1 MTTEAHSVQ
10 KMNTPPEADIPATYI
25 AAIPAGEMFA
35 DLSYQREPDMP
46 RVRHIAAN
54 WDVRLVGVLEV
65 SDRGEGVSDTIARE
79 QGCVPRYA
87 VIDGHHRVRGAQL
100 LDIAPP
106 LVATVHTGLTIQQ
119 EAELFDRL
127 NRERRRLTTWDHWRA
142 RTTAGDRTVLALQ
155 KAVAKLGL
163 VIGDAPKPGYVRCTS
178 TLEKLHALG
187 GTALVVEVLN
197 LLKEVWGR
205 DVTSFDA
212 PIVHGVG
219 LVLHYVPE
227 REREPID
234 VERLMAA
241 LVQVEPRLVK
251 TSALA
256 RRDTMTGSS
265 AKLVAVV
272 VMDLYN
278 RMSGKKILVS
288 TRTFGPTS
296 RNARSVREQ

>member
-1 MTTEAHSVQ
+1 MTTEPHRVQ
-10 KMNTPPEADIPATYI
+10 KMNTPREADIPATYV
-25 AAIPAGEMFA
+25 AAIPAADMFA
-35 DLSYQREPDMP
+35 DLSYQREPDMT
-46 RVRHIAAN
+46 RVRHIAAQ

-65 SDRGEGVSDTIARE
+65 SDRGEHSS
-79 QGCVPRYA
+79 PRYA
-87 VIDGHHRVRGAQL
+87 VVDGHHRMRGAQL

-142 RTTAGDRTVLALQ
+142 RTTAGDRTVLAIH
-155 KAVAKLGL
+155 KAVAKLDL

-178 TLEKLHALG
+178 TLEKLHTLG
-187 GTALVVEVLN
+187 GTQLVADVLH
-197 LLKEVWGR
+197 LLKQAWGR

-212 PIVHGVG
+212 PLVHGVG
-219 LVLHYVPE
+219 LVLHYLPK
-227 REREPID
+227 REPID
-234 VERLMAA
+234 VERLTTA

-251 TSALA
+251 TSAVA
-256 RRDTMTGSS
+256 RRDTMTGSA

-278 RMSGKKILVS
+278 RTPGKKILVS
-288 TRTFGPTS
+288 TRTFGPTA
-296 RNARSVREQ
+296 RNARSTTVA

>member
-1 MTTEAHSVQ
+1 MRTEAHSVQ

-25 AAIPAGEMFA
+25 TAIPAADMFV

-46 RVRHIAAN
+46 RVRQIAAH

-65 SDRGEGVSDTIARE
+65 SDRGEHTS
-79 QGCVPRYA
+79 PRYA
-87 VIDGHHRVRGAQL
+87 VIDGHHRMRGAQL

-106 LVATVHTGLTIQQ
+106 LVATVHSGLSIQQ

-142 RTTAGDRTVLALQ
+142 RTTAGDPTVLAIQ
-155 KAVAKLGL
+155 KAVVKLGL

-178 TLEKLHALG
+178 TLEKLHTLG
-187 GTALVVEVLN
+187 GTQLVVDVLH
-197 LLKEVWGR
+197 LLSEAWGR

-219 LVLHYVPE
+219 LVLHYL

-234 VERLMAA
+234 MERLATA

-256 RRDTMTGSS
+256 RRDTMTGSA

-278 RMSGKKILVS
+278 RTSGKKILVS
-288 TRTFGPTS
+288 TRTFGPTA
-296 RNARSVREQ
+296 RNARSTTVDGSGSA

>member
-1 MTTEAHSVQ
+1 MNAQRVQ
-10 KMNTPPEADIPATYI
+10 NLNSPPDNPDMPATYI
-25 AAIPAGEMFA
+25 MAIPATDMFA
-35 DLSYQREPDMP
+35 DLSYQREADMT
-46 RVRHIAAN
+46 RVRAIAAH

-65 SDRGEGVSDTIARE
+65 SDRGDGVT
-79 QGCVPRYA
+79 PRYA
-87 VIDGHHRVRGAQL
+87 VIDGHHRMCGAQL
-100 LDIAPP
+100 LDITPP
-106 LVATVHTGLTIQQ
+106 LVATVHTGLTVKQ

-142 RTTAGDRTVLALQ
+142 RTIAGDPTVRAIQ
-155 KAVAKLGL
+155 KAVAQLDL
-163 VIGDAPKPGYVRCTS
+163 VIGDAPKPGFVRCTS

-187 GTALVVEVLN
+187 GTRLVGDVLR
-197 LLKEVWGR
+197 LLKEAWGN

-219 LVLHYVPE
+219 LVLHYL
-227 REREPID
+227 REAVD
-234 VERLMAA
+234 VGRLADA

-256 RRDTMTGSS
+256 RRDTMTGSA

-278 RMSGKKILVS
+278 RTPGRKVLVS
-288 TRTFGPTS
+288 TRTFGPTA
-296 RNARSVREQ
+296 RNARSSKMGDAS